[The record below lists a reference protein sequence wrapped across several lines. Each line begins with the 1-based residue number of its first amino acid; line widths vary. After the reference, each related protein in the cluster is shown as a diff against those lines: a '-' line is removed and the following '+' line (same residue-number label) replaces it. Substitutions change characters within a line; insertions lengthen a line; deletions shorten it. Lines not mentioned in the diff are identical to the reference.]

1 VNDELEKETPA
12 ATAPEESGPA
22 ESEGAPAEGVA
33 PAAAFEVRVADP
45 AVRWYVVHT
54 LTGHEQKVK
63 AAIERGVEERA
74 GERLLYNVLVP
85 AEEVATQTKSGKGVR
100 RKVFFPGYVLVQMK
114 VSEESWGFVR
124 RTAGVTGFVGS
135 GAAPTPLSDEE
146 VQIILDQVEG
156 RKPQLEVEVDFD
168 EGDVVNITSGPFANF
183 SGVVE
188 EVYPDRGKCKVMVT
202 VFGRATAV
210 ELDVSEVDKSR

>member
-1 VNDELEKETPA
+1 LAEEETSA
-12 ATAPEESGPA
+12 VTAGV
-22 ESEGAPAEGVA
+22 EGAEGTAQEAE
-33 PAAAFEVRVADP
+33 PPKYRVRMEDP
-45 AVRWYVVHT
+45 EVRWYVIHT

-63 AAIERGVEERA
+63 AAIDRGVEERDLGA
-74 GERLLYNVLVP
+74 RIFAVLVP
-85 AEEVATQTKSGKGVR
+85 AEEVTTQTKHGKSSR

-114 VSEESWGFVR
+114 VDDDSWGFVR

-135 GAAPTPLSDEE
+135 GATPTPLSDEE
-146 VQIILDQVEG
+146 VQIILDQIEG
-156 RKPQLEVEVDFD
+156 RKPQLEVEVDFE

-188 EVYPDRGKCKVMVT
+188 EIYPDRRKCKVMVT

-210 ELDVSEVDKSR
+210 ELDIAEVEKAR

>member
-1 VNDELEKETPA
+1 VVLAEEETSA
-12 ATAPEESGPA
+12 ATAGAEEAEAAPDERGVPA
-22 ESEGAPAEGVA
+22 YR
-33 PAAAFEVRVADP
+33 VRVEDP
-45 AVRWYVVHT
+45 NVRWYVAHT

-63 AAIERGVEERA
+63 AAIDRAVDERSMG
-74 GERLLYNVLVP
+74 GLIYKVLVP

-100 RKVFFPGYVLVQMK
+100 KKVFFPGYVLVQMK

-135 GAAPTPLSDEE
+135 GSAPTPLSDEE
-146 VQIILDQVEG
+146 VQIVLDQVEG
-156 RKPQLEVEVDFD
+156 RKPQLEVEFDF
-168 EGDVVNITSGPFANF
+168 EESDVVNITSGPFANF

-188 EVYPDRGKCKVMVT
+188 EVYADRGKCKVMVT

-210 ELDVSEVDKSR
+210 ELDISEVEKAR

>member
-1 VNDELEKETPA
+1 MAEEEVSA
-12 ATAPEESGPA
+12 ATAGVEGAEAAPE
-22 ESEGAPAEGVA
+22 EGAP
-33 PAAAFEVRVADP
+33 PKYRVRMDDP

-63 AAIERGVEERA
+63 AAIDRGVVERNLA
-74 GERLLYNVLVP
+74 GSIFTVLVP
-85 AEEVATQTKSGKGVR
+85 AEEITTQTKHGKGVR

-114 VSEESWGFVR
+114 VSDDSWGFVR

-135 GAAPTPLSDEE
+135 GATPSPLSDEE
-146 VQIILDQVEG
+146 VRIVLDQIEG
-156 RKPQLEVEVDFD
+156 RKPHLEVEVDF
-168 EGDVVNITSGPFANF
+168 EAGDVISITSGPFANF

-202 VFGRATAV
+202 IFGRATAV
-210 ELDVSEVDKSR
+210 ELDVSEVEKSR

>member
-1 VNDELEKETPA
+1 LAEEETKI
-12 ATAPEESGPA
+12 ATTEEAGAQAQPEEA
-22 ESEGAPAEGVA
+22 EP
-33 PAAAFEVRVADP
+33 PKYRVRTEDP
-45 AVRWYVVHT
+45 EVRWYVVHT

-63 AAIERGVEERA
+63 AAIDRGVAERNL
-74 GERLLYNVLVP
+74 GDYVFCVLVP
-85 AEEVATQTKSGKGVR
+85 AEEVTTQTKAGKNVR

-114 VSEESWGFVR
+114 VSEDSWGFIR
-124 RTAGVTGFVGS
+124 RTGGVTGFVGS
-135 GAAPTPLSDEE
+135 GSAPTPLSDEE
-146 VQIILDQVEG
+146 VQIVIDQIEG
-156 RKPQLEVEVDFD
+156 RKPQLEVEVDFE

-210 ELDVSEVDKSR
+210 ELDISEVDKGR